1 MNLRTF
7 SAPTFAQA
15 MALVKTEMGPS
26 AVIVHTRTVPQ
37 RKWLGLR
44 RKEVVEIV
52 AGNGLNVAPRRRPAQ
67 NTAAAVRNGTAG
79 PTPKARPAGA
89 QGTSA
94 LANAHPG
101 RELLDTPAASRA
113 MMMSI
118 SSEIRD
124 LKTTL
129 EDLVRRTKKDAAPM
143 VPDHLFDHYTHLIQ
157 NQVAEELATDMVR
170 QLQSFRVEQL
180 QQASFVR
187 EKLVEQVERMIP
199 ASGGLK
205 RKKETGPH
213 VVVLI
218 GPTGVGKTTT
228 LAKLAANLKLRED
241 KRVGLITLDTY
252 RIAAID
258 QLRRYAELIGSPLKV
273 ANSSEEMAQAVAGMS
288 NCEFVLIDTA
298 GRSPADTMKLN
309 ELRGMLEAANP
320 DEVHL
325 VLSSTA
331 SQSCIE
337 FAVERFSTVR
347 VDKIIFTKLD
357 EAVHVGVVLN
367 VVRKVNKVL
376 SYVTT
381 GQNVPDDI
389 EVGKGSR
396 LAQLILG
403 KGSSL

>member
-15 MALVKTEMGPS
+15 MALVKTEMGPG
-26 AVIVHTRTVPQ
+26 AVIVHTRTLARRQ
-37 RKWLGLR
+37 WLGLR

-52 AGNGLNVAPRRRPAQ
+52 AGNGLNVPARRRPAPPAAQ
-67 NTAAAVRNGTAG
+67 GSSPLTAAGGSSRSR
-79 PTPKARPAGA
+79 PTPPTTKP
-89 QGTSA
+89 Q
-94 LANAHPG
+94 PG
-101 RELLDTPAASRA
+101 KELLDTPAASRA
-113 MMMSI
+113 MMLAI
-118 SSEIRD
+118 SSEIHD
-124 LKTTL
+124 LKNTL
-129 EDLVRRTKKDAAPM
+129 NDLVRRTRKDAAPL
-143 VPDHLFDHYTHLIQ
+143 VPDHLFEHYTHLIQ

-170 QLQSFRVEQL
+170 QLQAYRAEQL
-180 QQASFVR
+180 QQEDFVR
-187 EKLVEQVERMIP
+187 GKLAEQVERMIP
-199 ASGGLK
+199 SSGPLI
-205 RKKETGPH
+205 RKKEVGPH

-228 LAKLAANLKLRED
+228 LAKLAANLKLSEKR
-241 KRVGLITLDTY
+241 RVGLITMDTY

-273 ANSSEEMAQAVAGMS
+273 VNSCEDMTRAVAAMAD
-288 NCEFVLIDTA
+288 CEFVLIDTA
-298 GRSPADTMKLN
+298 GRSPADAIKLA
-309 ELRGMLEAANP
+309 ELREMLAAASP

-337 FAVERFSTVR
+337 FAIERFSAVR

-367 VVRKVNKVL
+367 VVRKVNKAL

-389 EVGKGSR
+389 EVGQGSR
-396 LAQLILG
+396 LARLILG
-403 KGSSL
+403 KGNSL

>member
-15 MALVKTEMGPS
+15 MALVKSEMGPN
-26 AVIVHTRTVPQ
+26 AVIMHTRTVPR

-52 AGNGLNVAPRRRPAQ
+52 AGNGLNVAPRRRPGQ
-67 NTAAAVRNGTAG
+67 TPTTQVKAAGG
-79 PTPKARPAGA
+79 SPRPAA
-89 QGTSA
+89 KPQA
-94 LANAHPG
+94 APHPG

-113 MMMSI
+113 IMMSI

-124 LKTTL
+124 LRSTL
-129 EDLVRRTKKDAAPM
+129 EDLVRRTKKDAAPL

-170 QLQSFRVEQL
+170 QLQTFRVDQL
-180 QQASFVR
+180 QQESFVR

-199 ASGGLK
+199 ASGGLQ
-205 RKKETGPH
+205 RKKDTGPH

-273 ANSSEEMAQAVAGMS
+273 ANSSEEMADAVAGMS

-367 VVRKVNKVL
+367 VVRKVNKAL

-403 KGSSL
+403 KGNSI